1 MEVHKAITAH
11 SRQNES
17 VKACLQLDAQREAAI
32 EAAVS
37 LASNGKEFSVDVINV
52 VTKQINA
59 LAKMVLH

>member
-1 MEVHKAITAH
+1 MFTIRCA
-11 SRQNES
+11 
-17 VKACLQLDAQREAAI
+17 REATI
-32 EAAVS
+32 EATVS